1 MHSTRLV
8 ASFLVGWIF
17 LGVGAVSGAEE
28 VEAVRHYH
36 DEESGRIVRLDETDP
51 AKVRVQVRFPG
62 DPGFFSLW
70 QGEGLKEGK
79 EVIFSRILGEDEAPG
94 AKFFAKGGGR
104 LEIGFAPDQTEPADE
119 GFLGEYRR
127 LSEEKRLSLAQKEL
141 KTTENALSKA
151 QKAWGTSQDPNVKE
165 WNLRWPVLR
174 DRWLHRGQIQV
185 ESAPAPSAPTAD
197 EVFALIE
204 TTGQAIAFFQQP
216 PPEGIVPPD
225 GSGNYDDGF
234 GGGVTLRVRSDG
246 SYRIGFG
253 WQRGDLE
260 AMGSDFSLDLPA
272 AEIQRVRGSDDWTV
286 DYLHPD
292 PEVPEGEVRARIQ
305 VKKSGRF
312 LWVRVLAGTRYTG
325 PGWADGI
332 YRWGPIPVEG

>member
-1 MHSTRLV
+1 MRSSRLFLSLLISWV
-8 ASFLVGWIF
+8 ASVERP
-17 LGVGAVSGAEE
+17 APAAELDD
-28 VEAVRHYH
+28 AIRHYH
-36 DEESGRIVRLDETDP
+36 DEESGRIVRIDETDP
-51 AKVRVQVRFPG
+51 AKLRVQVRFPG

-70 QGEGLKEGK
+70 QGEGVKEGN

-141 KTTENALSKA
+141 KIAENALSKA
-151 QKAWGTSQDPNVKE
+151 QRSWGTSQDPNVKE

-174 DRWLHRGQIQV
+174 DRWIHRGQIPT
-185 ESAPAPSAPTAD
+185 EAAPAPTAPTAD

-204 TTGQAIAFFQQP
+204 TTGQAIAFFQQA
-216 PPEGIVPPD
+216 PPEGDMPPD

-253 WQRGDLE
+253 WQRGELE

-272 AEIQRVRGSDDWTV
+272 AVIQRVRDSDDWTV

-312 LWVRVLAGTRYTG
+312 LWVRILDGARYTG

>member
-1 MHSTRLV
+1 MRSSGPFVSL
-8 ASFLVGWIF
+8 LLGW
-17 LGVGAVSGAEE
+17 AVSLGESAPAAESD
-28 VEAVRHYH
+28 EAIHHYH

-51 AKVRVQVRFPG
+51 AKVQVQVRFPG

-70 QGEGLKEGK
+70 QGEGAKEGN
-79 EVIFSRILGEDEAPG
+79 EVIFSRIIGEDEAPG
-94 AKFFAKGGGR
+94 ARYFAKGGGR

-119 GFLGEYRR
+119 GFIGEYRR
-127 LSEEKRLSLAQKEL
+127 LSEDKRLSLAQKEL
-141 KTTENALSKA
+141 KIAENALSKA
-151 QKAWGTSQDPNVKE
+151 QRAWGTSQDPNVKE

-174 DRWLHRGQIQV
+174 DRWIHRGQIPT
-185 ESAPAPSAPTAD
+185 EAAPPPTAPTAD

-216 PPEGIVPPD
+216 PPEGVMPID

-234 GGGVTLRVRSDG
+234 GGGVTLRARDDG

-272 AEIQRVRGSDDWTV
+272 AEIKRVRGSDDWTV

-292 PEVPEGEVRARIQ
+292 PEVPQEKFE
-305 VKKSGRF
+305 
-312 LWVRVLAGTRYTG
+312 
-325 PGWADGI
+325 PGS
-332 YRWGPIPVEG
+332 R

>member
-1 MHSTRLV
+1 MHSSRLV
-8 ASFLVGWIF
+8 ASLFVGWIF
-17 LGVGAVSGAEE
+17 LGADAAPAEE
-28 VEAVRHYH
+28 QVETVRHYH

-62 DPGFFSLW
+62 DPGFFALW
-70 QGEGLKEGK
+70 QGEGAKEGNA
-79 EVIFSRILGEDEAPG
+79 VIFSRIIGEEEPPG
-94 AKFFAKGGGR
+94 AKFLAKGAGR
-104 LEIGFAPDQTEPADE
+104 LEIEFAPDQTEPADE

-127 LSEEKRLSLAQKEL
+127 LSEEKRLSLAQKQL
-141 KTTENALSKA
+141 KSAENALTKA
-151 QKAWGTSQDPNVKE
+151 QRSWGNSQDPNVKE
-165 WNLRWPVLR
+165 WNLRWSVLR
-174 DRWLHRGQIQV
+174 DRWLHRGQIPTGA
-185 ESAPAPSAPTAD
+185 APAPSAPTAD

-204 TTGQAIAFFQQP
+204 TTGQAIGFFQQP
-216 PPEGIVPPD
+216 LPEGVVPPD

-234 GGGVTLRVRSDG
+234 GGGVTLRSRADG

-272 AEIQRVRGSDDWTV
+272 TVIQRVRGSDDWTV
-286 DYLHPD
+286 DFPHPD

-305 VKKSGRF
+305 LKKSGRF
-312 LWVRVLAGTRYTG
+312 LWVRVLDGARYTG

>member
-1 MHSTRLV
+1 MHSSRLV
-8 ASFLVGWIF
+8 ASLLVGWIIS
-17 LGVGAVSGAEE
+17 VAGAVPAADE
-28 VEAVRHYH
+28 VETVRHYH

-51 AKVRVQVRFPG
+51 AKVRVEVRFPG
-62 DPGFFSLW
+62 DPGFFSIW
-70 QGEGLKEGK
+70 QGEGAKERN
-79 EVIFSRILGEDEAPG
+79 EVIFSRIIGEDEAPG

-141 KTTENALSKA
+141 KVAENALSKA

-174 DRWLHRGQIQV
+174 DRWIHRGQV
-185 ESAPAPSAPTAD
+185 STEAAPAPTAPTAD
-197 EVFALIE
+197 EVFTLIE

-216 PPEGIVPPD
+216 PPEGVVPPD
-225 GSGNYDDGF
+225 GGGNYDDGF
-234 GGGVTLRVRSDG
+234 GGGVTLRARADG

-272 AEIQRVRGSDDWTV
+272 AEIKRVRGSDDWTV

-305 VKKSGRF
+305 LKKSGRF
-312 LWVRVLAGTRYTG
+312 LWARILDGARYTG

-332 YRWGPIPVEG
+332 YRWGPVPVEG